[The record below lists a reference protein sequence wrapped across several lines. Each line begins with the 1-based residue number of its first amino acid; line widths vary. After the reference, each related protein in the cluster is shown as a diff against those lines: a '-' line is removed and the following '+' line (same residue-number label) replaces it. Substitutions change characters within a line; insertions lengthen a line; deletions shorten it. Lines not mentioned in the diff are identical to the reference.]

1 MTSWRP
7 QPFRT
12 IAKAEGR
19 NPNVIAH
26 AVAAAQRLAKITP
39 GAEPIFTL
47 RHLSE
52 LTGASYATLR
62 SIVRRDDPAPYR
74 VFKIHKRPLPGEA
87 VRFRTIVVPDR
98 ELMSVQRWLN
108 AYVLDHTSPN
118 RASVAFSPGDSIRK
132 AAEPHCGANWLIK
145 MDLRNFFES
154 VTERQ
159 VYEVFRAIGYQPLIA
174 FELSRLCTR
183 VAPSHRHLNRYRAQ
197 WGWRTIEP
205 YRQGVMGH
213 LPQGAPTSPRLAN
226 LAARALDERLSG
238 LAEAYNFIY
247 SRYADD
253 LTFSTQGRFSRGA
266 AQSFL
271 GKITAVIGS
280 AGFAPNEAKTSIASP
295 GARKIVLGLLVDGDE
310 PRLSREFKAKIRQ
323 HLYYL
328 EKHGTAAHAARQG
341 NATVFG
347 LRRHILGLIQH
358 ARQIERNY
366 GDEQLRRFNAITW

>member
-12 IAKAEGR
+12 SAKAQGR
-19 NPNVIAH
+19 DAQTIAH
-26 AVAAAQRLAKITP
+26 AVSAAQSLAKITP

-52 LTGASYATLR
+52 LTGAPYTTLR
-62 SIVRRDDPAPYR
+62 SIVRRDGPAPYR
-74 VFKIHKRPLPGEA
+74 IFKIHKRPLPGEA

-98 ELMSVQRWLN
+98 ELMSLQRWLN
-108 AYVLDHTSPN
+108 AYVLDHAAPN
-118 RASVAFSPGDSIRK
+118 RASVAFSTGDSIRK
-132 AAEPHCGANWLIK
+132 AAEPHCGASWLIK

-159 VYEVFRAIGYQPLIA
+159 VYEVFRVIGYQPLIA

-183 VAPSHRHLNRYRAQ
+183 VAPSHLHLSRYRAP

-205 YRQGVMGH
+205 YWQGLMGH

-226 LAARALDERLSG
+226 LAARKLDEGLDN
-238 LAEAYNFIY
+238 LAEGHNFIY

-253 LTFSTQGRFSRGA
+253 LTFSTQGSFSRGGA
-266 AQSFL
+266 RTL
-271 GKITAVIGS
+271 VGKIVAEIGK
-280 AGFAPNEAKTSIASP
+280 AGFAPNEAKTSIAPP
-295 GARKIVLGLLVDGDE
+295 GARKVVLGLLVDGDE
-310 PRLSREFKAKIRQ
+310 PRLSREFKAKLRQ

-328 EKHGTAAHAARQG
+328 EKYGSAAHAERQG

-347 LRRHILGLIQH
+347 LHRHVLGLIQH
-358 ARQIERNY
+358 ARQIERKY
-366 GDEQLRRFNAITW
+366 GDEQLGRFNTFTR